1 MDQGKVTRRQNRR
14 KPSEDTI
21 CRSAS
26 SGAPLFRA
34 LVLTNTGG
42 ARKVDSRTD
51 KEGHRESGGGN
62 AVILDEGDA
71 RFAGGCHGIRS
82 GMPGRHANR
91 EGRAGATPVRPFIAA
106 LLRRVFHPA
115 WQTLAV
121 LKDDNAPKAVR
132 DLAVWVAVIEV
143 CQKTELLPTRNVATD
158 TPSACS
164 IVAEV
169 LRELG
174 IDKGEALVEKIWRKL
189 NKRDLRQKL
198 DEALPLPPR
207 RKN

>member
-1 MDQGKVTRRQNRR
+1 LILEQIKRDIERAEAVT
-14 KPSEDTI
+14 PSYWMKATQ
-21 CRSAS
+21 
-26 SGAPLFRA
+26 
-34 LVLTNTGG
+34 
-42 ARKVDSRTD
+42 DSR
-51 KEGHRESGGGN
+51 G
-62 AVILDEGDA
+62 AVTEY
-71 RFAGGCHGIRS
+71 
-82 GMPGRHANR
+82 
-91 EGRAGATPVRPFIAA
+91 GAACLAATLIERGEPVPPRLRPFIAA

-115 WQTLAV
+115 WETLAV